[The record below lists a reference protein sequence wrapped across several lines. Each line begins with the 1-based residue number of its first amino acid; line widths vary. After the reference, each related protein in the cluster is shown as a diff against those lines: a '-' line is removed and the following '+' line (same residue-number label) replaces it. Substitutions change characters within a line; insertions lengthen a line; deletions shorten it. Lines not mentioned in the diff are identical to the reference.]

1 MKFPAPGGFVH
12 PTDFQVSRGTRLY
25 WGCLTENILSGRDDG
40 KYGNTIDDVTD
51 DSVEL
56 GSRGVGG
63 RVECWGE
70 SHVEH
75 SVTLDLTVPRV
86 VSVKEEYFL

>member
-1 MKFPAPGGFVH
+1 MKFPAPGGLVH
-12 PTDFQVSRGTRLY
+12 PTDFQVSRETRLY
-25 WGCLTENILSGRDDG
+25 WGCLSGRDDG
-40 KYGNTIDDVTD
+40 KYGGMIDDVTD

-63 RVECWGE
+63 RVEGWGE

-75 SVTLDLTVPRV
+75 SVTLDLPVPRV

>member
-1 MKFPAPGGFVH
+1 M
-12 PTDFQVSRGTRLY
+12 
-25 WGCLTENILSGRDDG
+25 
-40 KYGNTIDDVTD
+40 IDDVTD

-63 RVECWGE
+63 RVEGWGE

-75 SVTLDLTVPRV
+75 SVTLDLTIPRV